1 MKRSND
7 DIRERESRA
16 VSQEKET
23 VRIIIAGGGT
33 GGHIFPALAIANALK
48 KINPLVEILF
58 VGAKG
63 KMEMEKIPEAG
74 YKITGL
80 DIAGYNRSS
89 LIRNIALP
97 YKLLQSYFQVRKI
110 LKSFKPDA
118 VLGVGGYSSFPVL
131 RLAQT
136 RSIPT
141 FIHEANSLAGKS
153 NMMLGKRAKKIFV
166 ASEGMEKYFPKEKI
180 MKTGNPV
187 RKIFSKEISK
197 EEALSFFG
205 LKQGLKTVFVMGGSL
220 GAKSINEV
228 IGENVDAFKKN
239 NLQLIWQTG
248 KSYSGKAAKVE
259 EERNNLWTNAFISR
273 MEYAY
278 ASADV
283 VIARAGA
290 MTIAELCVVKKAAI
304 FVPYPFAA
312 ENHQAVN
319 AQALVSKDAACM
331 VPDAEVKTRLMPTLL
346 DLVKDEKKIE
356 SFENNISKMGNS
368 DADETIAGEILKSI
382 FK

>member
-1 MKRSND
+1 MKMND
-7 DIRERESRA
+7 ENIINNEGNA
-16 VSQEKET
+16 ASQKKEV

-48 KINPLVEILF
+48 QINPAVEILF

-74 YKITGL
+74 YKIIGL
-80 DIAGYNRSS
+80 DIAGFNRSS
-89 LIRNIALP
+89 LIRNISLP

-136 RSIPT
+136 RGIPT

-153 NMMLGKRAKKIFV
+153 NMMLGKRAKMIFV
-166 ASEGMEKYFPKEKI
+166 ASEGMEKYFPQEKI
-180 MKTGNPV
+180 VLTGNPV
-187 RKIFSKEISK
+187 RSIFSKQISK

-205 LKQGLKTVFVMGGSL
+205 LKPGFKTVFVMGGSL
-220 GAKSINEV
+220 GAKSINEA
-228 IGENVDAFKKN
+228 IEENVDGFKKN

-248 KSYSGKAAKVE
+248 KSYSGKAARAE
-259 EERNNLWTNAFISR
+259 EERNNMWTNAFISK
-273 MEYAY
+273 MENAY
-278 ASADV
+278 AAADV

-290 MTIAELCVVKKAAI
+290 MTIAELCAVKKAAI

-312 ENHQAVN
+312 EGHQAVN
-319 AQALVSKDAACM
+319 AQALVNKNAALM
-331 VPDAEVKTRLMPTLL
+331 VPDAEVKTKLMPVLL
-346 DLVKDEKKIE
+346 DLVKDEKKME
-356 SFENNISKMGNS
+356 AMENNISKMGHN
-368 DADETIAGEILKSI
+368 DAGERIAAEILKNI
-382 FK
+382 F